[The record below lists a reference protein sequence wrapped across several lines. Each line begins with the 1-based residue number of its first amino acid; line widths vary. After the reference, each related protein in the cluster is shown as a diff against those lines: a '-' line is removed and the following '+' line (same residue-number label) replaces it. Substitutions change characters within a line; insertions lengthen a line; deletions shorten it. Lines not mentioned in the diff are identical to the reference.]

1 VAAEV
6 RAFDRR
12 QLKRLLEYA
21 GACHDAKAVEV
32 LLKAAKHYSDK
43 LQPPASGQD
52 KERHRGVTARAH
64 GPTP

>member
-1 VAAEV
+1 MEKPDDEV

-21 GACHDAKAVEV
+21 GGCHDAKAVEA

-52 KERHRGVTARAH
+52 KTAIAA
-64 GPTP
+64 